1 MDRTGAKYAET
12 PVNRDAVLQFILVML
27 FLQRPRDS
35 CSEVNPATF
44 SFSLNEAQQIQGF
57 PCSIERNATPDFS

>member
-12 PVNRDAVLQFILVML
+12 PVNRDAVLQFILVLL

-35 CSEVNPATF
+35 CAENNSATF
-44 SFSLNEAQQIQGF
+44 SLSPNEELQMEGF
-57 PCSIERNATPDFS
+57 PSSIECSATSGFS

>member
-27 FLQRPRDS
+27 FLQRARDT
-35 CSEVNPATF
+35 CAEDNPATF
-44 SFSLNEAQQIQGF
+44 SFYPSEELQMQGF
-57 PCSIERNATPDFS
+57 RSHIECDTTFSFS

>member
-27 FLQRPRDS
+27 FLQRAGDRCAED
-35 CSEVNPATF
+35 NPAT
-44 SFSLNEAQQIQGF
+44 SFSPNEELQMQGF
-57 PCSIERNATPDFS
+57 RSHIECDATLSFS

>member
-27 FLQRPRDS
+27 FLQRTRDTGA
-35 CSEVNPATF
+35 EDNPAT
-44 SFSLNEAQQIQGF
+44 SFYPDEKLQVQLF
-57 PCSIERNATPDFS
+57 PSNTECNATLGFS